1 MTKEQLTALAAAM
14 LFVALQHREKPWFT
28 RVGIAGVSG
37 GLGFSLH
44 AEVAHV
50 FAWLGPASAMAIV
63 TALGYAILDFA
74 ASVIADRAFLLDVI
88 KGTFGRKK

>member
-14 LFVALQHREKPWFT
+14 LFVALQHREKPWFS

-44 AEVAHV
+44 AEIAQA

-63 TALGYAILDFA
+63 TAFGYAILDFA
-74 ASVIADRAFLLDVI
+74 ASVIADRAFLLDVL
-88 KGTFGRKK
+88 KGAFGRKK